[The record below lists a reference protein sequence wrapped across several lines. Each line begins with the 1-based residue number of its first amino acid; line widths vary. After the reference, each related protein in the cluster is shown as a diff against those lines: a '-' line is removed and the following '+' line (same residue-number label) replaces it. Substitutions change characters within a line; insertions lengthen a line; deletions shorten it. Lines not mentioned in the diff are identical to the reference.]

1 MLKKNTSFSGPV
13 EEVEKKYRYGIQQ
26 IPLYMEKIEVPTI
39 AAINGPAV
47 GAGFDL
53 ACMCDFRIM
62 SNNAF
67 LAESFI
73 NLGIIVEL
81 NFGSGTMSFLGC
93 DFFRDIFIYLFL
105 FRIKIFFV
113 FYLQLLGY
121 RDFLLICDTS
131 HQADL

>member
-26 IPLYMEKIEVPTI
+26 IPLYMEKIEIPTI

-62 SNNAF
+62 SNKAF
-67 LAESFI
+67 LAENFI
-73 NLGIIVEL
+73 NLGII
-81 NFGSGTMSFLGC
+81 
-93 DFFRDIFIYLFL
+93 LFL
-105 FRIKIFFV
+105 FFLIDQEGFCHLL
-113 FYLQLLGY
+113 YQLLILLLLN
-121 RDFLLICDTS
+121 FLQIVCKHLM
-131 HQADL
+131 HLN